1 MTFKMKR
8 ICYILALAAMS
19 ASAQNLST
27 EITVDRTIVPA
38 ERAAMRL
45 NSVRPALLST
55 PVAPSRIGMTE
66 YTEPGTVTRSS
77 VVLAPAAWADTFA
90 VSPYRG
96 YVSGGYFPAYNLA
109 VSAGYRLLQ
118 TADTRLGV
126 WGQFDGL
133 SYKHRPAPDAE
144 KNTYKYNINA
154 YGADFDHRFGSHGVL
169 TVGAAYRFGSVQAPH
184 EEYYDRRNIN
194 MADVRAAWYARA
206 GRAGYHVDAELHTF
220 GYKPKLNDGVVFD
233 GPAPE
238 GLYGTKGTELNFAAS
253 AGVIARLGER
263 RAGHRAGLELK
274 ADMLSRPDALVL
286 ERGIY
291 TLTGDEYFCPAL
303 AKGSTLGVISATPYY
318 AFGGATGLNL
328 RLGARIDISTGG
340 DGKKFHIAP
349 DVQASYSR
357 SGFSIYARAGGGEVL
372 NTQRTLSDFTP
383 FFPVGWMYGRSHVPL
398 TVDAGVNV
406 GPFAGF
412 GIGVFGGWARAN
424 DWLMPSLT
432 SIYFSPVATMQPVD
446 VKGFHAGIRA
456 VYDYRS
462 LLHVEASAEFA
473 PQSATSGYYLWRDR
487 AKSVV
492 KASATVR
499 PLERLELTLGY
510 EFREGRA
517 CYTLYPVEGAE
528 RVGLGCVSDLSFGA
542 RYALTSALDIFARGD
557 NLLGR
562 RYSVLP
568 GIASQGVHGL
578 VGASFKF

>member
-1 MTFKMKR
+1 
-8 ICYILALAAMS
+8 
-19 ASAQNLST
+19 
-27 EITVDRTIVPA
+27 
-38 ERAAMRL
+38 
-45 NSVRPALLST
+45 
-55 PVAPSRIGMTE
+55 
-66 YTEPGTVTRSS
+66 
-77 VVLAPAAWADTFA
+77 
-90 VSPYRG
+90 
-96 YVSGGYFPAYNLA
+96 
-109 VSAGYRLLQ
+109 
-118 TADTRLGV
+118 
-126 WGQFDGL
+126 
-133 SYKHRPAPDAE
+133 
-144 KNTYKYNINA
+144 
-154 YGADFDHRFGSHGVL
+154 
-169 TVGAAYRFGSVQAPH
+169 
-184 EEYYDRRNIN
+184 
-194 MADVRAAWYARA
+194 
-206 GRAGYHVDAELHTF
+206 
-220 GYKPKLNDGVVFD
+220 
-233 GPAPE
+233 
-238 GLYGTKGTELNFAAS
+238 
-253 AGVIARLGER
+253 
-263 RAGHRAGLELK
+263 
-274 ADMLSRPDALVL
+274 
-286 ERGIY
+286 
-291 TLTGDEYFCPAL
+291 
-303 AKGSTLGVISATPYY
+303 
-318 AFGGATGLNL
+318 
-328 RLGARIDISTGG
+328 
-340 DGKKFHIAP
+340 
-349 DVQASYSR
+349 
-357 SGFSIYARAGGGEVL
+357 
-372 NTQRTLSDFTP
+372 
-383 FFPVGWMYGRSHVPL
+383 MYGRSHVPL

>member
-1 MTFKMKR
+1 
-8 ICYILALAAMS
+8 MS

-77 VVLAPAAWADTFA
+77 VLLAPAAWADTFA

-96 YVSGGYFPAYNLA
+96 YVAAGYFPAYNLA

-133 SYKHRPAPDAE
+133 SYKHRPAPGNE
-144 KNTYKYNINA
+144 KHTYKNNTGA
-154 YGADFDHRFGSHGVL
+154 VGADFDHRFGTHGVL
-169 TVGAAYRFGSVQAPH
+169 TAGAAYRFSAVQAPQ
-184 EEYYDRRNIN
+184 EEYYDRRNFNI
-194 MADVRAAWYARA
+194 ADVRAAWYARA

-220 GYKPKLNDGVVFD
+220 GYKPKFNDDVHLD
-233 GPAPE
+233 GASPNS
-238 GLYGTKGTELNFAAS
+238 LFGTKGTELNFAAA

-263 RAGHRAGLELK
+263 RAGHRVGLELK
-274 ADMLSRPDALVL
+274 ADMLSRPDAMVL

-291 TLTGDEYFCPAL
+291 TLTGDEYLCPAL

-318 AFGGATGLNL
+318 AFGGNAGFNL

-349 DVQASYSR
+349 DVQASYSAP
-357 SGFSIYARAGGGEVL
+357 GYSIYARAGGGEVL
-372 NTQRTLSDFTP
+372 NTQRSLYDFTP

-412 GIGVFGGWARAN
+412 GIGVYGGWARAN

-432 SIYFSPVATMQPVD
+432 YIYFSPVATMQSVD

-456 VYDYRS
+456 AYDYRS

-473 PQSATSGYYLWRDR
+473 PQTPSSGYYLWRDR

-499 PLERLELTLGY
+499 PIERLELTLGY
-510 EFREGRA
+510 EFRESRA
-517 CYTLYPVEGAE
+517 CYTLDTTSDTG

-542 RYALTSALDIFARGD
+542 QYSLTHALDIFARGD

-578 VGASFKF
+578 VGVSYKF